1 MLNTKRTPLF
11 HLLQRLHPSENS
23 MLLMIAITVGLAT
36 GLGIWLY
43 RVGIEVFHEIFVVEL
58 EHLLGGPLGKAT
70 IIVGL
75 AVAGF
80 IVGWLMK
87 RFVGTE
93 RHHGVAG
100 IMEACALGGGRLPYE
115 KMPAKAVASAI
126 SLGAGASVGPE
137 DPSVQIGSNIGSLLG
152 QRLHL
157 TEDRVR
163 LLVAAGAASA
173 IAAAFDAPIA
183 GVFFAL
189 EVILIE
195 FTTNAFGVVVLAAVV
210 SAVTS
215 QAIEQAMPLHE
226 PALNLLN
233 YRLGSLPEIPLYGL
247 MGLLLAPIAAGFI
260 RSIYWQREW
269 WHKHIHWSRPVQTAF
284 AGAVVGIVGV
294 FLPQILGPGRET
306 MNEVL
311 SAPGEFTIWLL
322 LIIGAA
328 KFVMTGFSLAG
339 GFVGGVFAPT
349 LFIGLMFGSLFG
361 RVLESLGVGGFV
373 SDPQAYAIVG
383 MAAMMAGVVRSPIT
397 AIMLVF
403 ELTND
408 YRLILPIM
416 LAAVAC
422 IYLTSRFAPLGIYAL
437 GLAKHGI
444 HLQEGRDVDLMQG
457 ITVGEVMSTPPTI
470 TESAGLMELRNILR
484 QNRMRSISVV
494 NETGDLIGIVTLS
507 DLQRTYEERSE
518 ESAQLTVGDI
528 TTRAV
533 VTVHPNDVLWRA
545 IRMMGLREV
554 GRLPVTDERT
564 GKLVG
569 MVSRHD
575 VVAAYNKA
583 IARKLEDQHN
593 AEQVRLSNLTGAHV
607 VEIAV
612 SESAPIAG
620 MLIRDVHWPA
630 ESVVASILRRNKLL
644 VPHGDTELR
653 AGDWVT
659 MVAAPE
665 CEDELA
671 TLFGQRPVV
680 V

>member
-11 HLLQRLHPSENS
+11 RLLQHLHPSENS
-23 MLLMIAITVGLAT
+23 MLLVIAVTVGLAT

-43 RVGIEVFHEIFVVEL
+43 RLGIEVFHEIFVVEF
-58 EHLLGGPLGKAT
+58 EHLLGGTLGKAT

-75 AVAGF
+75 AAAGF
-80 IVGWLMK
+80 VVGWLMD
-87 RFVGTE
+87 RFVGKE

-100 IMEACALGGGRLPYE
+100 VIEACALGGGQLPYG

-137 DPSVQIGSNIGSLLG
+137 DPSVQIGSNIGSLVG
-152 QRLHL
+152 QRLRL
-157 TEDRVR
+157 SEDRVR

-173 IAAAFDAPIA
+173 IAAAFNAPIA

-189 EVILIE
+189 EVILLE

-210 SAVTS
+210 SAVVS
-215 QAIEQAMPLHE
+215 QAIEQTMPLHE

-233 YRLGSLPEIPLYGL
+233 YTIGSLVETPLYGL
-247 MGLLLAPIAAGFI
+247 LGLLLAPIAAGFI
-260 RSIYWQREW
+260 RCVYWQRDL
-269 WHKHIHWSRPVQTAF
+269 WHKHIHWSRPLQTAF
-284 AGAVVGIVGV
+284 AGAVVGVVGI
-294 FLPQILGPGRET
+294 FLPEILGPGRET

-311 SAPGEFTIWLL
+311 SAPGNFTIWLL
-322 LIIGAA
+322 LIVGAG
-328 KFVMTGFSLAG
+328 KLVMTSFSLAG
-339 GFVGGVFAPT
+339 GFIGGVFAPS
-349 LFIGLMFGSLFG
+349 LFIGMMFGAVFG
-361 RVLESLGVGGFV
+361 RLLERLGAGAFT

-383 MAAMMAGVVRSPIT
+383 MAAMMAGVVRSPIM

-403 ELTND
+403 EITND

-416 LAAVAC
+416 LAAVVC
-422 IYLTSRFAPLGIYAL
+422 IYMTSRFAPLGIYAL

-444 HLQEGRDVDLMQG
+444 HLREGRDVDLMQG

-470 TESAGLMELRNILR
+470 SENAGLVELRNILR

-494 NETGDLIGIVTLS
+494 NDAGDLVGIVTLS
-507 DLQRTYEERSE
+507 DLQRTYEERPE
-518 ESAQLTVGDI
+518 ESGQLKVGDI
-528 TTRAV
+528 TTRDV

-583 IARKLEDQHN
+583 VARKLEDQHN
-593 AEQVRLSNLTGAHV
+593 AAQVRLSNLTGAHV

-612 SESAPIAG
+612 SQDAPVVG

-671 TLFGQRPVV
+671 ILFGQRPVTV
-680 V
+680 